1 MDKDTELKK
10 GPTVIPPLNDAQRRR
25 VSITLGY
32 LEKSLVEI
40 ERALEQGDYRG
51 ILFDLRNDVPQAVRE
66 ELLAAAAVVREHITV
81 LAERFDLQRME
92 NGLSKQVAS
101 SLVYCW
107 ETLVDSS
114 SKGLKGY
121 GVVSEGLGD
130 ELDPE
135 LDAIIAQIWRM
146 RECIFGQA
154 GAYSGGGNHDRA

>member
-1 MDKDTELKK
+1 MDNDTRLKR
-10 GPTVIPPLNDAQRRR
+10 GEVAVPTLNEPQRRR

-32 LEKSLVEI
+32 LEKTLVEI
-40 ERALEQGDYRG
+40 ERALEQGDYQG
-51 ILFDLRNDVPQAVRE
+51 ILFDLRNDVPPAVRE
-66 ELLAAAAVVREHITV
+66 ELIAAAAVVREHIAV

-92 NGLSKQVAS
+92 NELAKQVAS

-107 ETLVDSS
+107 ETLVGST

-130 ELDPE
+130 ALDPE

-146 RECIFGQA
+146 RDGIFGQA
-154 GAYSGGGNHDRA
+154 SENSGGDHDRA